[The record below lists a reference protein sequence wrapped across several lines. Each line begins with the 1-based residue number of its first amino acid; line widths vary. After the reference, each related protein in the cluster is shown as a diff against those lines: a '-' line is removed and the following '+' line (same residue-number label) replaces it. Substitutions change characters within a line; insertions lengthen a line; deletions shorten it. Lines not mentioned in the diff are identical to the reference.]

1 VKSFHLNPAIIFQH
15 NQPVGV
21 FLKKKKMPKLKK
33 YTSVPFPPKILGFI
47 HAICLGLAR
56 FQSVLGQKPVSSQ
69 GKFWNIFE

>member
-1 VKSFHLNPAIIFQH
+1 
-15 NQPVGV
+15 
-21 FLKKKKMPKLKK
+21 MPKLKK

-47 HAICLGLAR
+47 HSICLGLAR